1 MAQTAD
7 INKSRYEELRKN
19 PVFFL
24 KFFEN
29 IRYDDNGNEID
40 CSTWRSLDRDLNI
53 SFDAGTF
60 ADRELGYALCVLEE
74 GKEKV
79 DEKGNRYPDT
89 ITIKFHC
96 AAPNSVNDWIY
107 IINCF
112 VIRSQNRDDKYAF
125 MELLWALDKLYWTKE
140 TLISAW
146 SQYPAATVPFF
157 VQEFQKFGRVLSYN
171 KQMALK
177 SVLTSYSGR
186 YDIYLPEVI
195 KQAYR
200 CIPNESNQIPPQRKA
215 KIEQLNLFSIIDAIF
230 DEGNLQAINGDNNE
244 SNSIILFHSWLHGQ
258 HSLENY
264 NSILNIFPL
273 LSEKIRLQIVKR
285 YFHDIR
291 NKHTS
296 FDVNFIKDIKDNK
309 FEDFIRYRYCVESPA
324 EPVVLTVPLLC
335 DTLITLHNSNG
346 NSFQTFDGI
355 LDFAMTRCDTAHP
368 AIDFG
373 LQRFIPTCNRGAVYN
388 IDKFKG
394 FIDYAIIR
402 KMNKDLITEEHLRAV
417 LSYLMDKHAR
427 RQTYPVCRYGDGTKI
442 PDETFQ
448 YCGKRREYK
457 TTVNGQERLQS
468 YALECFKYC
477 QYNDR
482 WYISHEN
489 LKYIQDFLHD
499 KNIPYSQTYSIS
511 LDMFSTNKL
520 KTYILSLPDKFTVLQ
535 NGEFLVHSY
544 NRRDVDNN
552 FNLYLIQEFSD
563 SLRMRIFPQQGALVG
578 LQFDVFGFWQEIRQ
592 SLPIE
597 ILRNQQSNEYKEAR
611 AKYEEKEAE
620 EVRNRCIAS
629 LRREL
634 KTELINEAFFEIPYN
649 RTLLSDTIK
658 RFYFKGTI
666 GEKDELH
673 QRQFLTKSNLT
684 SNFVQYCAPQLSE
697 ATNPAIDLPYFW
709 CRGKECFQNNLGT
722 QTLEEESNWQNY
734 TFFHLSEIMGFPQL
748 HMTVAGYEPE
758 PSVWQFIAITNKV
771 MQKFRRL
778 KCRACGHMMFTERTS
793 GFNRYSYYECVN
805 PTCAEVR
812 HPVYLNFCF
821 KCKKG
826 LIDSRDTKQCP
837 NGWYI
842 CPTCLACCDDE
853 QYERQAQRYI
863 LTKRPVPPRIQEK
876 RGKGHNDKGVYF
888 CPQCGNPIQEIDDG
902 HGNTF
907 RGCPECNINFDARP
921 DGFYG

>member
-7 INKSRYEELRKN
+7 INKTRYEELKKN

-29 IRYDDNGNEID
+29 MRYDNNGKEID
-40 CSTWRSLDRDLNI
+40 YSRWSSLDRDLNI

-79 DEKGNRYPDT
+79 DEKGNLYPDT

-96 AAPNSVNDWIY
+96 ASPDSVNDWIY

-112 VIRSQNRDDKYAF
+112 VIRSQNREDKYAF
-125 MELLWALDKLYWTKE
+125 MELLWALDKLFWKKD

-146 SQYPAATVPFF
+146 SQYPAATVSFF
-157 VQEFQKFGRVLSYN
+157 VREFQKFGRVLSYN

-177 SVLTSYSGR
+177 SVLSSYSGR
-186 YDIYLPEVI
+186 YEIYLPNVFR
-195 KQAYR
+195 QAYK
-200 CIPNESNQIPPQRKA
+200 CVANDTLIPLQKKPN
-215 KIEQLNLFSIIDAIF
+215 IEQLNLYSIIDAIF
-230 DEGNLQAINGDNNE
+230 GE
-244 SNSIILFHSWLHGQ
+244 S
-258 HSLENY
+258 
-264 NSILNIFPL
+264 SILNETDEDVSSNSLIQLRSWFRGQHRLEDYTLILNVFPL
-273 LSEKIRLQIVKR
+273 LSEELRFQSVKR

-291 NKHTS
+291 NKHIS
-296 FDVNFIKDIKDNK
+296 FDVSLIKEIKDSKYD
-309 FEDFIRYRYCVESPA
+309 DFIRYRYCVESPA

-346 NSFQTFDGI
+346 KSFQTFDGI

-388 IDKFKG
+388 IDNFKG

-402 KMNKDLITEEHLRAV
+402 KLNKDLITDEHLRTV
-417 LSYLMDKHAR
+417 LTYLMDKYAR

-457 TTVNGQERLQS
+457 TTENGQERLRS
-468 YALECFKYC
+468 YNLECFKYC

-482 WYISHEN
+482 WNISDEK
-489 LKYIQDFLHD
+489 LKHIQDFLHD
-499 KNIPYSQTYSIS
+499 KNIPYSQTSSIS

-520 KTYILSLPDKFTVLQ
+520 KTYILSLPDKFTMLK

-563 SLRMRIFPQQGALVG
+563 ALRMRIFPQQGAIVG
-578 LQFDVFGFWQEIRQ
+578 LQFDVFGFWKNIRQ
-592 SLPIE
+592 SLPFE
-597 ILRNQQSNEYKEAR
+597 VLRNQQSSKYKEAL
-611 AKYEEKEAE
+611 KNYEQQEAQ
-620 EVRNRCIAS
+620 EVKSRCIGS
-629 LRREL
+629 LKKEL
-634 KTELINEAFFEIPYN
+634 NTEITEDGFFEIPYDHN
-649 RTLLSDTIK
+649 LLSVIVK

-673 QRQFLTKSNLT
+673 QREFLTYSNLT
-684 SNFVQYCAPQLSE
+684 SNFAQYCAPQLSE

-709 CRGKECFQNNLGT
+709 CRGKECFHNNLGT
-722 QTLEEESNWQNY
+722 QTLEEEINWYNY
-734 TFFHLSEIMGFPQL
+734 TLFHLSEIIGFPML
-748 HMTVAGYEPE
+748 HKTVAGYEPE
-758 PSVWQFIAITNKV
+758 PIVWQFIAITNKV

-793 GFNRYSYYECVN
+793 GFNRYNYYECVN

-842 CPTCLACCDDE
+842 CPSCLACCDNE

-863 LTKRPVPPRIQEK
+863 LTNRPVPPRIQEK
-876 RGKGHNDKGVYF
+876 RGKGHNDKGFYF
-888 CPQCGNPIQEIDDG
+888 CPKCGKLIQDIKDEY
-902 HGNTF
+902 GNTF
-907 RGCPECNINFDARP
+907 RGCIECNINFDA
-921 DGFYG
+921 

>member
-7 INKSRYEELRKN
+7 INKTRYEELKKN

-29 IRYDDNGNEID
+29 MRYDNNGKEID
-40 CSTWRSLDRDLNI
+40 YSRWSSLDRDLNI

-79 DEKGNRYPDT
+79 DEKGNLYPDT

-96 AAPNSVNDWIY
+96 ASPDSVNDWIY

-112 VIRSQNRDDKYAF
+112 VIRSQNREDKYAF
-125 MELLWALDKLYWTKE
+125 MELLWALDKLFWKKD

-146 SQYPAATVPFF
+146 SQNPAATVSFF
-157 VQEFQKFGRVLSYN
+157 VREFQKFGRVLSYN

-177 SVLTSYSGR
+177 SVLSSYSGR
-186 YDIYLPEVI
+186 YEIYLPNVFR
-195 KQAYR
+195 QAYK
-200 CIPNESNQIPPQRKA
+200 CVANDTLIPLQKKPN
-215 KIEQLNLFSIIDAIF
+215 IEQLNLYSIIDAIF
-230 DEGNLQAINGDNNE
+230 GE
-244 SNSIILFHSWLHGQ
+244 S
-258 HSLENY
+258 
-264 NSILNIFPL
+264 SILNETDEDVSSNSLIQLRSWFRGQHRLEDYTLILNVFPL
-273 LSEKIRLQIVKR
+273 LSEELRFQSVKR

-291 NKHTS
+291 NKHIS
-296 FDVNFIKDIKDNK
+296 FDVSLIKEIKDSKYD
-309 FEDFIRYRYCVESPA
+309 DFIRYRYCVESPA

-346 NSFQTFDGI
+346 KSFQTFDGI

-388 IDKFKG
+388 IDNFKG

-402 KMNKDLITEEHLRAV
+402 KLNKDLITDEHLRTV
-417 LSYLMDKHAR
+417 LTYLMDKYAR

-457 TTVNGQERLQS
+457 TTENGQERLRS
-468 YALECFKYC
+468 YNLECFKYC

-482 WYISHEN
+482 WNISDEK
-489 LKYIQDFLHD
+489 LKHIQDFLHD
-499 KNIPYSQTYSIS
+499 KNIPYSQTSSIS

-520 KTYILSLPDKFTVLQ
+520 KTYILSLPDKFTMLK

-563 SLRMRIFPQQGALVG
+563 ALRMRIFPQQGAIVG
-578 LQFDVFGFWQEIRQ
+578 LQFDVFGFWKNIRQ
-592 SLPIE
+592 SLPFE
-597 ILRNQQSNEYKEAR
+597 VLRNQQSSKYKEAL
-611 AKYEEKEAE
+611 KNYEQQEAQ
-620 EVRNRCIAS
+620 EVKSRCIGS
-629 LRREL
+629 LKKEL
-634 KTELINEAFFEIPYN
+634 NTEITEDGFFEIPYDHN
-649 RTLLSDTIK
+649 LLSVIVK

-673 QRQFLTKSNLT
+673 QREFLTYSNLT
-684 SNFVQYCAPQLSE
+684 SNFAQYCAPQLSE

-709 CRGKECFQNNLGT
+709 CRGKECFHNNLGT
-722 QTLEEESNWQNY
+722 QTLEEEINWYNY
-734 TFFHLSEIMGFPQL
+734 TLFHLSEIIGFPML
-748 HMTVAGYEPE
+748 HKTVAGYEPE
-758 PSVWQFIAITNKV
+758 PIVWQFIAITNKV

-793 GFNRYSYYECVN
+793 GFNRYNYYECVN

-842 CPTCLACCDDE
+842 CPSCLACCDNE

-863 LTKRPVPPRIQEK
+863 LTNRPVPPRIQEK
-876 RGKGHNDKGVYF
+876 RGKGHNDKGFYF
-888 CPQCGNPIQEIDDG
+888 CPKCGKLIQDIKDEY
-902 HGNTF
+902 GNTF
-907 RGCPECNINFDARP
+907 RGCIECNINFDA
-921 DGFYG
+921 

>member
-1 MAQTAD
+1 MPQTAD

-40 CSTWRSLDRDLNI
+40 YSTWRSLDRDLNI

-79 DEKGNRYPDT
+79 NNKGNTNPDIIS
-89 ITIKFHC
+89 ITFHC
-96 AAPNSVNDWIY
+96 VEPNNVKDWIK

-112 VIRSQNRDDKYAF
+112 VIRSQNKEDKYAF
-125 MELLWALDKLYWTKE
+125 MELLWALYNLDWKTE
-140 TLISAW
+140 ILISAW
-146 SQYPAATVPFF
+146 AKYPENTVPFLIR
-157 VQEFQKFGRVLSYN
+157 EFQKFGKILSYN

-177 SVLTSYSGR
+177 TVMSNFNGH
-186 YDIYLPEVI
+186 YDIYLPNIFRQTYKCV
-195 KQAYR
+195 A
-200 CIPNESNQIPPQRKA
+200 NDNFWPQK
-215 KIEQLNLFSIIDAIF
+215 KLNIEQLNLYSIIDIIF
-230 DEGNLQAINGDNNE
+230 SESSIFNE
-244 SNSIILFHSWLHGQ
+244 TDKNVSSNSLIQLYSWLHGE
-258 HSLENY
+258 HPLADY
-264 NSILNIFPL
+264 NLILSVFPL
-273 LSEKIRLQIVKR
+273 LSEDVRFQIVKR

-373 LQRFIPTCNRGAVYN
+373 IQRFIPTCNRGAVYN
-388 IDKFKG
+388 IENFKG
-394 FIDYAIIR
+394 FIDYALIR
-402 KMNKDLITEEHLRAV
+402 KLNKDLITEEHLRAV

-499 KNIPYSQTYSIS
+499 KNIPYSQTYNIS

-520 KTYILSLPDKFTVLQ
+520 KTYILSLPDKFTALQ

-563 SLRMRIFPQQGALVG
+563 ALRMRIFPQQGALVG

-597 ILRNQQSNEYKEAR
+597 ILRNQQSNEYKEAS
-611 AKYEEKEAE
+611 AKYEKKEAE
-620 EVRNRCIAS
+620 EVRNRCLAS

-673 QRQFLTKSNLT
+673 QRQFLTHSNLT

-734 TFFHLSEIMGFPQL
+734 TFFHLSEIMGFPKL

-793 GFNRYSYYECVN
+793 GFNRYNYYECVN

-863 LTKRPVPPRIQEK
+863 LTKRPIPSRIQEK
-876 RGKGHNDKGVYF
+876 RGCGHNDKGEYF
-888 CPQCGNPIQEIDDG
+888 CPKCGNPIQEIKDE

-907 RGCPECNINFDARP
+907 SGCIECNINYDTQSDVF
-921 DGFYG
+921 

>member
-7 INKSRYEELRKN
+7 INKTRYEELKKN

-29 IRYDDNGNEID
+29 IRYDNKGKEID
-40 CSTWRSLDRDLNI
+40 YSRWSSLDRDLNI

-79 DEKGNRYPDT
+79 DEKGNHYPDT

-96 AAPNSVNDWIY
+96 ASPDSVNDWIY

-112 VIRSQNRDDKYAF
+112 VIRSQNKADKYAC
-125 MELLWALDKLYWTKE
+125 MELLWALDKLFWKKE

-146 SQYPAATVPFF
+146 SQYPAATVTFF

-177 SVLTSYSGR
+177 SVLSSYSGR
-186 YDIYLPEVI
+186 YEIYLPNVFR
-195 KQAYR
+195 QAYK
-200 CIPNESNQIPPQRKA
+200 CVANDTLIPLQKKPN
-215 KIEQLNLFSIIDAIF
+215 IEQLNLYSIIDAIF
-230 DEGNLQAINGDNNE
+230 GE
-244 SNSIILFHSWLHGQ
+244 S
-258 HSLENY
+258 
-264 NSILNIFPL
+264 SILNETDEDVSSNSLIQLRSWFRGQHRLEDYTLILNVFPL
-273 LSEKIRLQIVKR
+273 LSEKLRLQIVKR

-291 NKHTS
+291 NKHIS
-296 FDVNFIKDIKDNK
+296 FDVSLIKEIKDSK
-309 FEDFIRYRYCVESPA
+309 FDDFIRYRYCVESPA

-346 NSFQTFDGI
+346 KSFQTFDGV

-388 IDKFKG
+388 IDNFKG

-402 KMNKDLITEEHLRAV
+402 KLNKDLITDEHLRTV
-417 LSYLMDKHAR
+417 LTYLMDKHAR

-457 TTVNGQERLQS
+457 TTENEQERLQS
-468 YALECFKYC
+468 YTLECFKYC

-482 WYISHEN
+482 WNISHEK
-489 LKYIQDFLHD
+489 LKHIQDFLND

-520 KTYILSLPDKFTVLQ
+520 KTYILSLPDKFTMLK
-535 NGEFLVHSY
+535 NGEFLVQSY

-563 SLRMRIFPQQGALVG
+563 ALRMRIFPQIGAIVG
-578 LQFDVFGFWQEIRQ
+578 LQFDVFGFWKNIRQ
-592 SLPIE
+592 SLPFE
-597 ILRNQQSNEYKEAR
+597 VLRNQQSSEYKEALK
-611 AKYEEKEAE
+611 KYEQQEAQ
-620 EVRNRCIAS
+620 EVKSRCIAS
-629 LRREL
+629 LKKEL
-634 KTELINEAFFEIPYN
+634 NTEITEDGFFEIPYDYN
-649 RTLLSDTIK
+649 LLSVIVR

-666 GEKDELH
+666 GEKDGLH
-673 QRQFLTKSNLT
+673 QREFLKYSNLT
-684 SNFVQYCAPQLSE
+684 SNFAQYCAPQLSE
-697 ATNPAIDLPYFW
+697 VKNPAIDLPYFW
-709 CRGKECFQNNLGT
+709 CRGKECFHNNLGT
-722 QTLEEESNWQNY
+722 QTLEEEINWYNY
-734 TFFHLSEIMGFPQL
+734 TLFHLSEIIGFPML
-748 HMTVAGYEPE
+748 HKTVAGYEPE
-758 PSVWQFIAITNKV
+758 PTVWQFIAITNKV

-793 GFNRYSYYECVN
+793 GFNRYNYYECVN

-876 RGKGHNDKGVYF
+876 RGKGHNDKGIYF
-888 CPQCGNPIQEIDDG
+888 CPQCGNLIQEIDDG
-902 HGNTF
+902 HGNSF
-907 RGCPECNINFDARP
+907 RGCPECNINFDAQT
-921 DGFYG
+921 

>member
-1 MAQTAD
+1 
-7 INKSRYEELRKN
+7 
-19 PVFFL
+19 
-24 KFFEN
+24 
-29 IRYDDNGNEID
+29 
-40 CSTWRSLDRDLNI
+40 
-53 SFDAGTF
+53 
-60 ADRELGYALCVLEE
+60 
-74 GKEKV
+74 
-79 DEKGNRYPDT
+79 
-89 ITIKFHC
+89 
-96 AAPNSVNDWIY
+96 
-107 IINCF
+107 
-112 VIRSQNRDDKYAF
+112 
-125 MELLWALDKLYWTKE
+125 MELLWALDKLFWKKE

-146 SQYPAATVPFF
+146 SQYHAATVSFF

-177 SVLTSYSGR
+177 SVLSSYSGR
-186 YDIYLPEVI
+186 YEIYLPNVFR
-195 KQAYR
+195 QAYK
-200 CIPNESNQIPPQRKA
+200 CVANDTLIPLQKKPN
-215 KIEQLNLFSIIDAIF
+215 IEQLNLYSIIDAIF
-230 DEGNLQAINGDNNE
+230 GE
-244 SNSIILFHSWLHGQ
+244 S
-258 HSLENY
+258 
-264 NSILNIFPL
+264 SILNETDEDVSSNSLIQLRSWFRGQHQLEDYTLILNVFPL
-273 LSEKIRLQIVKR
+273 LSEKLRLQSVKR

-291 NKHTS
+291 NKHIS
-296 FDVNFIKDIKDNK
+296 FDVSLIKEIKDSK
-309 FEDFIRYRYCVESPA
+309 FDDFIRYRYCVESPA

-335 DTLITLHNSNG
+335 DTLITLHNSKG
-346 NSFQTFDGI
+346 KSFQTFDGI

-388 IDKFKG
+388 IDNFKG

-402 KMNKDLITEEHLRAV
+402 KLNKDLITDEHLRTV
-417 LSYLMDKHAR
+417 LTYLMDKHAR

-457 TTVNGQERLQS
+457 TTENGQERLQS
-468 YALECFKYC
+468 YTLECFKYC

-482 WYISHEN
+482 WNISHEK
-489 LKYIQDFLHD
+489 LKHIQDFLHD

-520 KTYILSLPDKFTVLQ
+520 KTYILSLPDKFTMLK

-563 SLRMRIFPQQGALVG
+563 ALRMRIFPQTGAIVG
-578 LQFDVFGFWQEIRQ
+578 LQFDVFGFWKNIRQ
-592 SLPIE
+592 SLPFE
-597 ILRNQQSNEYKEAR
+597 VLRNQQSSEYKEALK
-611 AKYEEKEAE
+611 KYEQQEAQ
-620 EVRNRCIAS
+620 EVKSRCIAS
-629 LRREL
+629 LKKEL
-634 KTELINEAFFEIPYN
+634 NTEITEDGFFEIPYDHN
-649 RTLLSDTIK
+649 LLSVIVK

-673 QRQFLTKSNLT
+673 QREFLTHSNLT
-684 SNFVQYCAPQLSE
+684 SNFAQYCAPQLSE

-709 CRGKECFQNNLGT
+709 CRGKECFHNNLGT
-722 QTLEEESNWQNY
+722 QTLEEEINWYNY
-734 TFFHLSEIMGFPQL
+734 TLFHLSEIIGFPML
-748 HMTVAGYEPE
+748 HKTVAGYEPE
-758 PSVWQFIAITNKV
+758 PTVWQFIAITNKV

-793 GFNRYSYYECVN
+793 GFNRYNYYECVN

-876 RGKGHNDKGVYF
+876 RGKGHNDKGIYF
-888 CPQCGNPIQEIDDG
+888 CPQCG
-902 HGNTF
+902 
-907 RGCPECNINFDARP
+907 
-921 DGFYG
+921 

>member
-1 MAQTAD
+1 MPQTAD

-40 CSTWRSLDRDLNI
+40 YSTWRSLDRDLNI

-60 ADRELGYALCVLEE
+60 ANRELGYILCILDS
-74 GKEKV
+74 GQEKV
-79 DEKGNRYPDT
+79 NNKGNTNPDIIS
-89 ITIKFHC
+89 ITFHC
-96 AAPNSVNDWIY
+96 VEPNNVKDWIK

-112 VIRSQNRDDKYAF
+112 VIRSQNKEDKYTF
-125 MELLWALDKLYWTKE
+125 MELLWALYNLDWKTE
-140 TLISAW
+140 ILISAW
-146 SQYPAATVPFF
+146 AKYPENTVPFLIR
-157 VQEFQKFGRVLSYN
+157 EFQKFGKILSYN

-177 SVLTSYSGR
+177 TVMSNFNGH
-186 YDIYLPEVI
+186 YDIYLPNIFRQTYKCV
-195 KQAYR
+195 A
-200 CIPNESNQIPPQRKA
+200 NDNFWPQK
-215 KIEQLNLFSIIDAIF
+215 KLNIEQLNLYSIIDIIF
-230 DEGNLQAINGDNNE
+230 SESSILNE
-244 SNSIILFHSWLHGQ
+244 TDKNVSSNSLIQLYSWLHGE
-258 HSLENY
+258 HPLADY
-264 NSILNIFPL
+264 NLILSVFPL
-273 LSEKIRLQIVKR
+273 LSEDVRFQIVKR

-324 EPVVLTVPLLC
+324 ESVVLTVPLLC

-373 LQRFIPTCNRGAVYN
+373 IQRFIPTCNRGAVYN
-388 IDKFKG
+388 IENFKG
-394 FIDYAIIR
+394 FIDYALIR
-402 KMNKDLITEEHLRAV
+402 KLNKDLITEEHLRAV

-499 KNIPYSQTYSIS
+499 KNIPYSQTYNIS

-563 SLRMRIFPQQGALVG
+563 ALRMRIFPQQGALVG
-578 LQFDVFGFWQEIRQ
+578 LQFDIFGFWQEIKQ
-592 SLPIE
+592 VLPIE
-597 ILRNQQSNEYKEAR
+597 VLHNKQSDEYKEALK
-611 AKYEEKEAE
+611 KYEEREAH

-629 LRREL
+629 LKKEL
-634 KTELINEAFFEIPYN
+634 NSEITEEGFFEIPYDYN
-649 RTLLSDTIK
+649 LLSVTIK
-658 RFYFKGTI
+658 RYYFKGTI
-666 GEKDELH
+666 GETDALNKRE
-673 QRQFLTKSNLT
+673 FLTSSRPT
-684 SNFVQYCAPQLSE
+684 SKFAQNCAPQLSE
-697 ATNPAIDLPYFW
+697 ATNPTIDLPYFW
-709 CRGKECFQNNLGT
+709 CRGRECFQNNLAT
-722 QTLEEESNWQNY
+722 QTLEEESRWENY
-734 TFFHLSEIMGFPQL
+734 TFFHLSEIIGYPKL
-748 HMTVAGYEPE
+748 HKTVAGYEPE
-758 PSVWQFIAITNKV
+758 PSVRQFIAITNKV
-771 MQKFRRL
+771 LQKFRRL
-778 KCRACGHMMFTERTS
+778 KCRSCGHMMFTERTS
-793 GFNRYSYYECVN
+793 GFNRYNYYECVN

-863 LTKRPVPPRIQEK
+863 LTKRPIPSRIQEK
-876 RGKGHNDKGVYF
+876 RGCGHNDKGEYF
-888 CPQCGNPIQEIDDG
+888 CPKCGNPIQEIKDE

-907 RGCPECNINFDARP
+907 SGCIECNINYDTQSDVF
-921 DGFYG
+921 

>member
-7 INKSRYEELRKN
+7 INKTRYEELKKN

-29 IRYDDNGNEID
+29 IRYDNNWKEID
-40 CSTWRSLDRDLNI
+40 YSRWSSLDRDLNI

-79 DEKGNRYPDT
+79 DEKGNHYPDT

-96 AAPNSVNDWIY
+96 ASPDSVNDWIY

-112 VIRSQNRDDKYAF
+112 VIRSQNKADKYAC
-125 MELLWALDKLYWTKE
+125 MELLWALDKLFWKKE

-146 SQYPAATVPFF
+146 SQYPAATVTFF

-177 SVLTSYSGR
+177 SVLSSYSGR
-186 YDIYLPEVI
+186 YEIYLPNVFR
-195 KQAYR
+195 QAYK
-200 CIPNESNQIPPQRKA
+200 CVANDTLIPLQKKPN
-215 KIEQLNLFSIIDAIF
+215 IEQLNLYSIIDAIF
-230 DEGNLQAINGDNNE
+230 GE
-244 SNSIILFHSWLHGQ
+244 S
-258 HSLENY
+258 
-264 NSILNIFPL
+264 SILNETDEDVSSNSLIQLRSWFRGQHRLEDYTLILNVFPL
-273 LSEKIRLQIVKR
+273 LSEKLRLQIVKR

-291 NKHTS
+291 NKHVS
-296 FDVNFIKDIKDNK
+296 FDVSLIKEIKDSK
-309 FEDFIRYRYCVESPA
+309 FDDFIRYRYCVESPA

-346 NSFQTFDGI
+346 MSFQTFDGV

-388 IDKFKG
+388 IDNFKG

-402 KMNKDLITEEHLRAV
+402 KLNKDLITDEHLRTV
-417 LSYLMDKHAR
+417 LTYLMDKHAR

-457 TTVNGQERLQS
+457 TTENEQERLQS
-468 YALECFKYC
+468 YTLECFKYC

-482 WYISHEN
+482 WNISHEK
-489 LKYIQDFLHD
+489 LKHIQDFLND

-520 KTYILSLPDKFTVLQ
+520 KTYILSLPDKFTMLK
-535 NGEFLVHSY
+535 NGEFLVQSY

-563 SLRMRIFPQQGALVG
+563 ALRMRIFPQIGAIVG
-578 LQFDVFGFWQEIRQ
+578 LQFDVFGFWKNIRQ
-592 SLPIE
+592 SLPFE
-597 ILRNQQSNEYKEAR
+597 VLRNQQSSEYKEALK
-611 AKYEEKEAE
+611 KYEQQEAQ
-620 EVRNRCIAS
+620 EVKSRCIAS
-629 LRREL
+629 LKKEL
-634 KTELINEAFFEIPYN
+634 NTEITEDGFFEIPYDHN
-649 RTLLSDTIK
+649 LLSVIVR

-673 QRQFLTKSNLT
+673 QREFLKYSNLT
-684 SNFVQYCAPQLSE
+684 SNFAQYCAPQLSE
-697 ATNPAIDLPYFW
+697 VKNPAIDLPYFW
-709 CRGKECFQNNLGT
+709 CRGKECFHNNLGT
-722 QTLEEESNWQNY
+722 QTLEEEINWYNY
-734 TFFHLSEIMGFPQL
+734 TLFHLSEIIGFPML
-748 HMTVAGYEPE
+748 HKTVAGYEPE
-758 PSVWQFIAITNKV
+758 PTVWQFIAITNKV

-793 GFNRYSYYECVN
+793 GFNRYNYYECVN

-876 RGKGHNDKGVYF
+876 RGKGHNDKGIYF
-888 CPQCGNPIQEIDDG
+888 CPQCGNLIQEIDDG
-902 HGNTF
+902 HGNSF
-907 RGCPECNINFDARP
+907 RGCPECNINFDAQT
-921 DGFYG
+921 

>member
-7 INKSRYEELRKN
+7 INKTRYEELKKN

-29 IRYDDNGNEID
+29 IRYDNNWKEID
-40 CSTWRSLDRDLNI
+40 YSRWSSLDRDLNI

-79 DEKGNRYPDT
+79 DEKGNHYPDT

-96 AAPNSVNDWIY
+96 ASPDSVNDWIY

-112 VIRSQNRDDKYAF
+112 VIRSQNKADKYAC
-125 MELLWALDKLYWTKE
+125 MELLWALDKLFWKKE

-146 SQYPAATVPFF
+146 SQYPAATVTFF

-177 SVLTSYSGR
+177 SVLSSYSGR
-186 YDIYLPEVI
+186 YEIYLPNVFR
-195 KQAYR
+195 QAYK
-200 CIPNESNQIPPQRKA
+200 CVANDTLIPLQKKPN
-215 KIEQLNLFSIIDAIF
+215 IEQLNLYSIIDAIF
-230 DEGNLQAINGDNNE
+230 GE
-244 SNSIILFHSWLHGQ
+244 S
-258 HSLENY
+258 
-264 NSILNIFPL
+264 SILNETDEDVSSNSLIQLRSWFRGQHRLEDYTLILNVFPL
-273 LSEKIRLQIVKR
+273 LSEKLRLQIVKR

-291 NKHTS
+291 NKHVS
-296 FDVNFIKDIKDNK
+296 FDVSLIKEIKDSK
-309 FEDFIRYRYCVESPA
+309 FDDFIRYRYCVESPA

-346 NSFQTFDGI
+346 KSFQTFDGV

-388 IDKFKG
+388 IDNFKG

-402 KMNKDLITEEHLRAV
+402 KLNKDLITDEHLRTV
-417 LSYLMDKHAR
+417 LTYLMDKHAR

-457 TTVNGQERLQS
+457 TTENEQERLQS
-468 YALECFKYC
+468 YTLECFKYC

-482 WYISHEN
+482 WNISHEK
-489 LKYIQDFLHD
+489 LKHIQDFLND

-520 KTYILSLPDKFTVLQ
+520 KTYILSLPDKFTMLK
-535 NGEFLVHSY
+535 NGEFLVQSY

-563 SLRMRIFPQQGALVG
+563 ALRMRIFPQIGAIVG
-578 LQFDVFGFWQEIRQ
+578 LQFDVFGFWKNIRQ
-592 SLPIE
+592 SLPFE
-597 ILRNQQSNEYKEAR
+597 VLRNQQSSEYKEALK
-611 AKYEEKEAE
+611 KYEQQEAQ
-620 EVRNRCIAS
+620 EVKSRCIAS
-629 LRREL
+629 LKKEL
-634 KTELINEAFFEIPYN
+634 NTEITEDGFFEIPYDYN
-649 RTLLSDTIK
+649 LLSVIVR

-666 GEKDELH
+666 GEKDGLH
-673 QRQFLTKSNLT
+673 QREFLKYSNLT
-684 SNFVQYCAPQLSE
+684 SNFAQYCAPQLSE
-697 ATNPAIDLPYFW
+697 VKNPAIDLPYFW
-709 CRGKECFQNNLGT
+709 CRGKECFHNNLGT
-722 QTLEEESNWQNY
+722 QTLEEEINWYNY
-734 TFFHLSEIMGFPQL
+734 TLFHLSEIIGFPML
-748 HMTVAGYEPE
+748 HKTVAGYEPE
-758 PSVWQFIAITNKV
+758 PTVWQFIAITNKV

-793 GFNRYSYYECVN
+793 GFNRYNYYECVN

-876 RGKGHNDKGVYF
+876 RGKGHNDKGIYF
-888 CPQCGNPIQEIDDG
+888 CPQCGNLIQEIDDG
-902 HGNTF
+902 HGNSF
-907 RGCPECNINFDARP
+907 RGCPECNINFDAQT
-921 DGFYG
+921 

>member
-7 INKSRYEELRKN
+7 INKTRYEELKKN

-29 IRYDDNGNEID
+29 IRYDNNGKEID
-40 CSTWRSLDRDLNI
+40 YSRWSSLDRDLNI

-79 DEKGNRYPDT
+79 DEKGNLYPDT

-96 AAPNSVNDWIY
+96 ASPDSVNDWIY

-112 VIRSQNRDDKYAF
+112 VIRSQNREDKYAF
-125 MELLWALDKLYWTKE
+125 MELLWALDKLFWKKE

-146 SQYPAATVPFF
+146 SQYPTATVSFF

-177 SVLTSYSGR
+177 SVLSSYSGR
-186 YDIYLPEVI
+186 YEIYLPNVFR
-195 KQAYR
+195 QAYK
-200 CIPNESNQIPPQRKA
+200 CVANDTLIPLQKKPN
-215 KIEQLNLFSIIDAIF
+215 IEQLNLYSIIDAIF
-230 DEGNLQAINGDNNE
+230 GE
-244 SNSIILFHSWLHGQ
+244 S
-258 HSLENY
+258 
-264 NSILNIFPL
+264 SILNETDEDVSSNSLIQLRSWFRGQHRLEDYTLILNVFPL
-273 LSEKIRLQIVKR
+273 ISEKLRLQSVKR

-291 NKHTS
+291 NKHIS
-296 FDVNFIKDIKDNK
+296 FDVSLIKEIKDSK
-309 FEDFIRYRYCVESPA
+309 FDDFIRYRYCVESPA
-324 EPVVLTVPLLC
+324 EPVVLTVTLLC

-346 NSFQTFDGI
+346 KSFQTFDGI

-388 IDKFKG
+388 IDNFKG

-402 KMNKDLITEEHLRAV
+402 KLNKDLITDEHLRTV
-417 LSYLMDKHAR
+417 LTYLMDKHAR

-448 YCGKRREYK
+448 YCAKRREYK
-457 TTVNGQERLQS
+457 TTVNGQERLHS
-468 YALECFKYC
+468 YTLECFKYS
-477 QYNDR
+477 QYSDK
-482 WYISHEN
+482 WYISHDN
-489 LKYIQDFLHD
+489 LKYIQEFLQD

-520 KTYILSLPDKFTVLQ
+520 KTYILSLPDKFTMLK

-563 SLRMRIFPQQGALVG
+563 ALRMRLFPQTGAIVG
-578 LQFDVFGFWQEIRQ
+578 LQFDVFGFWKNIRQ
-592 SLPIE
+592 SIPFE
-597 ILRNQQSNEYKEAR
+597 VLRNQQSSEYKEAL
-611 AKYEEKEAE
+611 KNYEQQEAQ
-620 EVRNRCIAS
+620 EVKGRCIGS
-629 LRREL
+629 LKKEL
-634 KTELINEAFFEIPYN
+634 NTEITKDGFFEIPYDHN
-649 RTLLSDTIK
+649 LLSVIVK

-673 QRQFLTKSNLT
+673 QREFLTHSNLT
-684 SNFVQYCAPQLSE
+684 SNFAQYCAPQLSE

-709 CRGKECFQNNLGT
+709 CRGKECFHNNLGT
-722 QTLEEESNWQNY
+722 QTLEEEINWYNY
-734 TFFHLSEIMGFPQL
+734 TLFHLSEIIGFPML
-748 HMTVAGYEPE
+748 HKTVAGYEPE
-758 PSVWQFIAITNKV
+758 PTVWQFIAITNKV

-778 KCRACGHMMFTERTS
+778 KCRACGHMMFTERIS
-793 GFNRYSYYECVN
+793 GFNRYNYYECVN

-812 HPVYLNFCF
+812 QPVYLNFCF

-876 RGKGHNDKGVYF
+876 RGKGHNDKGIYF
-888 CPQCGNPIQEIDDG
+888 CPKCGNPIQEIDDG
-902 HGNTF
+902 HGNIF
-907 RGCPECNINFDARP
+907 RGCPNCNINFDAQP
-921 DGFYG
+921 DGFYN

>member
-1 MAQTAD
+1 M
-7 INKSRYEELRKN
+7 
-19 PVFFL
+19 
-24 KFFEN
+24 
-29 IRYDDNGNEID
+29 
-40 CSTWRSLDRDLNI
+40 
-53 SFDAGTF
+53 
-60 ADRELGYALCVLEE
+60 
-74 GKEKV
+74 
-79 DEKGNRYPDT
+79 
-89 ITIKFHC
+89 IT
-96 AAPNSVNDWIY
+96 D
-107 IINCF
+107 
-112 VIRSQNRDDKYAF
+112 
-125 MELLWALDKLYWTKE
+125 
-140 TLISAW
+140 
-146 SQYPAATVPFF
+146 
-157 VQEFQKFGRVLSYN
+157 
-171 KQMALK
+171 
-177 SVLTSYSGR
+177 
-186 YDIYLPEVI
+186 
-195 KQAYR
+195 
-200 CIPNESNQIPPQRKA
+200 
-215 KIEQLNLFSIIDAIF
+215 
-230 DEGNLQAINGDNNE
+230 
-244 SNSIILFHSWLHGQ
+244 
-258 HSLENY
+258 
-264 NSILNIFPL
+264 
-273 LSEKIRLQIVKR
+273 
-285 YFHDIR
+285 
-291 NKHTS
+291 
-296 FDVNFIKDIKDNK
+296 
-309 FEDFIRYRYCVESPA
+309 
-324 EPVVLTVPLLC
+324 
-335 DTLITLHNSNG
+335 
-346 NSFQTFDGI
+346 
-355 LDFAMTRCDTAHP
+355 
-368 AIDFG
+368 
-373 LQRFIPTCNRGAVYN
+373 
-388 IDKFKG
+388 
-394 FIDYAIIR
+394 
-402 KMNKDLITEEHLRAV
+402 EHLRTV
-417 LSYLMDKHAR
+417 LTYLMDKHAR

-448 YCGKRREYK
+448 YCGKRREY
-457 TTVNGQERLQS
+457 TTTENGQERLQS
-468 YALECFKYC
+468 YTLECFKYC

-489 LKYIQDFLHD
+489 LKYIQDFLND
-499 KNIPYSQTYSIS
+499 KNIPYSQTYNIS

-563 SLRMRIFPQQGALVG
+563 ALRMRIFPQQGALVG
-578 LQFDVFGFWQEIRQ
+578 LQFDVFGFWQKIRQ

-597 ILRNQQSNEYKEAR
+597 ILRNQQGNEYKEAR
-611 AKYEEKEAE
+611 KKYEDQEAE
-620 EVRNRCIAS
+620 EVKNRCLAS

-634 KTELINEAFFEIPYN
+634 KTELINDAFFELPYD
-649 RTLLSDTIK
+649 RALLSDTIK

-666 GEKDELH
+666 SEKDELH
-673 QRQFLTKSNLT
+673 QRQFLTHSNLT
-684 SNFVQYCAPQLSE
+684 SNFAQFCAPQLSE

-722 QTLEEESNWQNY
+722 QTLEEESNWENY
-734 TFFHLSEIMGFPQL
+734 TFFHLSEIMGFPKL

-793 GFNRYSYYECVN
+793 GFNRYNYYECVN

-876 RGKGHNDKGVYF
+876 RGKGHNDKGIYF
-888 CPQCGNPIQEIDDG
+888 CPKCGNPIQEIDDG
-902 HGNTF
+902 HGNLF

>member
-7 INKSRYEELRKN
+7 INKTRYEELKKN

-29 IRYDDNGNEID
+29 IRYDNNWKEID
-40 CSTWRSLDRDLNI
+40 YSRWSSLDRDLNI

-79 DEKGNRYPDT
+79 DEKGNHYPDT

-96 AAPNSVNDWIY
+96 ASPDSVNDWIY

-112 VIRSQNRDDKYAF
+112 VIRSQNKADKYAC
-125 MELLWALDKLYWTKE
+125 MELLWALDKLFWKKE

-146 SQYPAATVPFF
+146 SQYPAATVTFF

-177 SVLTSYSGR
+177 SVLSSYSGR
-186 YDIYLPEVI
+186 YEIYLPNVFR
-195 KQAYR
+195 QAYK
-200 CIPNESNQIPPQRKA
+200 CVANDTLIPLQKKPN
-215 KIEQLNLFSIIDAIF
+215 IEQLNLYSIIDAIF
-230 DEGNLQAINGDNNE
+230 GE
-244 SNSIILFHSWLHGQ
+244 S
-258 HSLENY
+258 
-264 NSILNIFPL
+264 SILNETDEDVSSNSLIQLRSWFRGQHRLEDYTLILNVFPL
-273 LSEKIRLQIVKR
+273 LSEKLRLQIVKR

-291 NKHTS
+291 NKHVS
-296 FDVNFIKDIKDNK
+296 FDVSLIKEIKDSK
-309 FEDFIRYRYCVESPA
+309 FDDFIRYRYCVESPA

-346 NSFQTFDGI
+346 KTFQTFDGV

-388 IDKFKG
+388 IDNFKG

-402 KMNKDLITEEHLRAV
+402 KLNKDLITDEHLRTV
-417 LSYLMDKHAR
+417 LTYLMDKHAR

-457 TTVNGQERLQS
+457 TTENEQERLQS
-468 YALECFKYC
+468 YTLECFKYC

-482 WYISHEN
+482 WNISHEK
-489 LKYIQDFLHD
+489 LKHIQDFLND

-520 KTYILSLPDKFTVLQ
+520 KTYILSLPDKFTMLK
-535 NGEFLVHSY
+535 NGEFLVQSY

-563 SLRMRIFPQQGALVG
+563 ALRMRIFPQIGAIVG
-578 LQFDVFGFWQEIRQ
+578 LQFDVFGFWKNIRQ
-592 SLPIE
+592 SLPFE
-597 ILRNQQSNEYKEAR
+597 VLRNQQSSEYKEALK
-611 AKYEEKEAE
+611 KYEQQEAQ
-620 EVRNRCIAS
+620 EVKSRCIAS
-629 LRREL
+629 LKKEL
-634 KTELINEAFFEIPYN
+634 NTEITEDGFFEIPYDYN
-649 RTLLSDTIK
+649 LLSVIVR

-673 QRQFLTKSNLT
+673 QREFLKYSNLT
-684 SNFVQYCAPQLSE
+684 SNFAQYCAPQLSE
-697 ATNPAIDLPYFW
+697 VKNPAIDLPYFW
-709 CRGKECFQNNLGT
+709 CRGKECFHNNLGT
-722 QTLEEESNWQNY
+722 QTLEEEINWYNY
-734 TFFHLSEIMGFPQL
+734 TLFHLSEIIGFPML
-748 HMTVAGYEPE
+748 HKTVAGYEPE
-758 PSVWQFIAITNKV
+758 PTVWQFIAITNKV

-793 GFNRYSYYECVN
+793 GFNRYNYYECVN

-876 RGKGHNDKGVYF
+876 RGKGHNDKGIYF
-888 CPQCGNPIQEIDDG
+888 CPQCGNLIQEIDDG
-902 HGNTF
+902 HGNSF
-907 RGCPECNINFDARP
+907 RGCPECNINFDAQT
-921 DGFYG
+921 

>member
-7 INKSRYEELRKN
+7 INKTRYEELKKN

-29 IRYDDNGNEID
+29 IRYDNNWKEID
-40 CSTWRSLDRDLNI
+40 YSRWSSLDRDLNI

-79 DEKGNRYPDT
+79 DEKGNHYPDT

-96 AAPNSVNDWIY
+96 ASPDSVNDWIY

-112 VIRSQNRDDKYAF
+112 VIRSQNKADKYAC
-125 MELLWALDKLYWTKE
+125 MELLWALDKLFWKKE

-146 SQYPAATVPFF
+146 SQYPAATVTFF

-177 SVLTSYSGR
+177 SVLSSYSGR
-186 YDIYLPEVI
+186 YEIYLPNVFR
-195 KQAYR
+195 QAYK
-200 CIPNESNQIPPQRKA
+200 CVANDTLIPLQKKPN
-215 KIEQLNLFSIIDAIF
+215 IEQLNLYSIIDAIF
-230 DEGNLQAINGDNNE
+230 GE
-244 SNSIILFHSWLHGQ
+244 S
-258 HSLENY
+258 
-264 NSILNIFPL
+264 SILNETDEDVSSNSLIQLRSWFRGQHRLEDYTLILNVFPL
-273 LSEKIRLQIVKR
+273 LSEKLRLQIVKR

-291 NKHTS
+291 NKHVS
-296 FDVNFIKDIKDNK
+296 FDVSLIKEIKDSK
-309 FEDFIRYRYCVESPA
+309 FDDFIRYRYCVESPA

-346 NSFQTFDGI
+346 KSFQTFDGV

-388 IDKFKG
+388 IDNFKG

-402 KMNKDLITEEHLRAV
+402 KLNKDLITDEHLRTV
-417 LSYLMDKHAR
+417 LTYLMDKHAR

-457 TTVNGQERLQS
+457 TTENEQERLQS
-468 YALECFKYC
+468 YTLECFKYC

-482 WYISHEN
+482 WNISHE
-489 LKYIQDFLHD
+489 KVKHIQDFLND

-520 KTYILSLPDKFTVLQ
+520 KTYILSLPDKFTMLK
-535 NGEFLVHSY
+535 NGEFLVQSY

-563 SLRMRIFPQQGALVG
+563 ALRMRIFPQIGAIVG
-578 LQFDVFGFWQEIRQ
+578 LQFDVFGFWKNIRQ
-592 SLPIE
+592 SLPFE
-597 ILRNQQSNEYKEAR
+597 VLRNQQSSEYKEALK
-611 AKYEEKEAE
+611 KYEQQEAQ
-620 EVRNRCIAS
+620 EVKSRCIAS
-629 LRREL
+629 LKKEL
-634 KTELINEAFFEIPYN
+634 NTEITEDGFFEIPYDYN
-649 RTLLSDTIK
+649 LLSVIVR

-673 QRQFLTKSNLT
+673 QREFLKYSNLT
-684 SNFVQYCAPQLSE
+684 SNFAQYCAPQLSE
-697 ATNPAIDLPYFW
+697 VKNPAIDLPYFW
-709 CRGKECFQNNLGT
+709 CRGKECFHNNLGT
-722 QTLEEESNWQNY
+722 QTLEEEINWYNY
-734 TFFHLSEIMGFPQL
+734 TLFHLSEIIGFPML
-748 HMTVAGYEPE
+748 HKTVAGYEPE
-758 PSVWQFIAITNKV
+758 PTVWQFIAITNKV

-793 GFNRYSYYECVN
+793 GFNRYNYYECVN

-876 RGKGHNDKGVYF
+876 RGKGHNDKGIYF
-888 CPQCGNPIQEIDDG
+888 CPQCGNLIQEIDDG
-902 HGNTF
+902 HGNSF
-907 RGCPECNINFDARP
+907 RGCPECNINFDAQT
-921 DGFYG
+921 

>member
-1 MAQTAD
+1 MEQTAD
-7 INKSRYEELRKN
+7 INKIRYEELIKN

-24 KFFEN
+24 KFFERIGYN
-29 IRYDDNGNEID
+29 DNGEEID
-40 CSTWRSLDRDLNI
+40 YSKWQSLDRDLNI

-79 DEKGNRYPDT
+79 DEKGNLYPDT

-96 AAPNSVNDWIY
+96 ASPDSVNDWIY

-112 VIRSQNRDDKYAF
+112 VIRSQNREDKYAF
-125 MELLWALDKLYWTKE
+125 MELLWALDKLFWKKE

-146 SQYPAATVPFF
+146 SQYPAATVSFF
-157 VQEFQKFGRVLSYN
+157 VREFQRFGRVLSYN

-177 SVLTSYSGR
+177 SVLSSYNGR
-186 YDIYLPEVI
+186 YEIYLPNVFR
-195 KQAYR
+195 QAYK
-200 CIPNESNQIPPQRKA
+200 CVANDTLIPLQKKPN
-215 KIEQLNLFSIIDAIF
+215 IEQLNLYSIIDAIF
-230 DEGNLQAINGDNNE
+230 GE
-244 SNSIILFHSWLHGQ
+244 S
-258 HSLENY
+258 
-264 NSILNIFPL
+264 SILNETDEDVSSNSLIQLRSWFRGQHRLEDYTLILNVFPL
-273 LSEKIRLQIVKR
+273 LSEKLRLQSVKR

-291 NKHTS
+291 NKHIS
-296 FDVNFIKDIKDNK
+296 FDVSLIKEIKDSKYD
-309 FEDFIRYRYCVESPA
+309 DFIRYRYCVESPA

-346 NSFQTFDGI
+346 KSFQTFDGI

-368 AIDFG
+368 AIEFG

-388 IDKFKG
+388 IDNFKG

-402 KMNKDLITEEHLRAV
+402 KLNKDLITDEHLRAV

-457 TTVNGQERLQS
+457 TTENWQERLRS
-468 YALECFKYC
+468 YKLECFKYC

-482 WYISHEN
+482 WNISHEK
-489 LKYIQDFLHD
+489 LKHIQDFLHD

-520 KTYILSLPDKFTVLQ
+520 KTYILSLPDKFTMLK

-563 SLRMRIFPQQGALVG
+563 ALRMRIFPQQGAIVG
-578 LQFDVFGFWQEIRQ
+578 LQFDVFGFWKNIRQ
-592 SLPIE
+592 SLPFE
-597 ILRNQQSNEYKEAR
+597 VLRNQQSSEYKEAL
-611 AKYEEKEAE
+611 KNYEQQEAQ
-620 EVRNRCIAS
+620 EVKSRCIGS
-629 LRREL
+629 LKKEL
-634 KTELINEAFFEIPYN
+634 NTEITEDGFFEIPYDHN
-649 RTLLSDTIK
+649 LLSVIVK

-673 QRQFLTKSNLT
+673 QREFLTYSNLT
-684 SNFVQYCAPQLSE
+684 SNFAQYCAPQLSE

-709 CRGKECFQNNLGT
+709 CRGKECFHNNLGT
-722 QTLEEESNWQNY
+722 QTLEEEINWYNY
-734 TFFHLSEIMGFPQL
+734 TLFHLSEIIGFPML
-748 HMTVAGYEPE
+748 HKTVAGYEPE
-758 PSVWQFIAITNKV
+758 PIVWQFIAITNKV

-793 GFNRYSYYECVN
+793 GFNRYNYYECVN

-842 CPTCLACCDDE
+842 CPSCLACCDNE

-863 LTKRPVPPRIQEK
+863 LTNRPVPPRIQEK
-876 RGKGHNDKGVYF
+876 RGKGHNDKGFYF
-888 CPQCGNPIQEIDDG
+888 CPKCGKLIQDIKDEY
-902 HGNTF
+902 GNTF
-907 RGCPECNINFDARP
+907 RGCIECNINFDAQP
-921 DGFYG
+921 EEFI

>member
-7 INKSRYEELRKN
+7 INKTRYEELKKN

-29 IRYDDNGNEID
+29 IRYDNNGKEID
-40 CSTWRSLDRDLNI
+40 YSRWSSLDRDLNI

-79 DEKGNRYPDT
+79 DEKGNHYPDT

-96 AAPNSVNDWIY
+96 ASPDSVNDWIY

-112 VIRSQNRDDKYAF
+112 VIRSQNKEDKYAC
-125 MELLWALDKLYWTKE
+125 MELLWALDKLFWKKE

-146 SQYPAATVPFF
+146 SQYPAATIPFF

-177 SVLTSYSGR
+177 SVLSSYSGR
-186 YDIYLPEVI
+186 YEIYLPNVFR
-195 KQAYR
+195 QAYK
-200 CIPNESNQIPPQRKA
+200 CVANDTQIPLQKKPN
-215 KIEQLNLFSIIDAIF
+215 IEQLNLYSIIDAIF
-230 DEGNLQAINGDNNE
+230 GE
-244 SNSIILFHSWLHGQ
+244 S
-258 HSLENY
+258 
-264 NSILNIFPL
+264 SILNETDEDVSSNSLIQLRSWFRGQHWLEDYTLILNVFPL
-273 LSEKIRLQIVKR
+273 LSEKLRLQSVKR

-291 NKHTS
+291 NKHIS
-296 FDVNFIKDIKDNK
+296 FDVSLIKEIKDSK
-309 FEDFIRYRYCVESPA
+309 FDDFIRYRYCVESPA

-346 NSFQTFDGI
+346 KSFQTFDGI

-388 IDKFKG
+388 IDNFKG

-402 KMNKDLITEEHLRAV
+402 KLNKDLITDEHLRTV
-417 LSYLMDKHAR
+417 LTYLMDKHAR

-457 TTVNGQERLQS
+457 TTENGQERLQS
-468 YALECFKYC
+468 YTLECFKYC

-482 WYISHEN
+482 WNISHEK
-489 LKYIQDFLHD
+489 LKHIQDFLND

-520 KTYILSLPDKFTVLQ
+520 KTYILSLPDKFTMLK
-535 NGEFLVHSY
+535 NGEFLVQSY

-563 SLRMRIFPQQGALVG
+563 ALRMRIFPQTGAIVG
-578 LQFDVFGFWQEIRQ
+578 LQFDVFGFWKNIRQ
-592 SLPIE
+592 SLPFE
-597 ILRNQQSNEYKEAR
+597 VLRNQQSSEYKEALK
-611 AKYEEKEAE
+611 KYEQQEAQ
-620 EVRNRCIAS
+620 EVKSRCIAS
-629 LRREL
+629 LKKEL
-634 KTELINEAFFEIPYN
+634 NTEITEDGFFEIPYDHN
-649 RTLLSDTIK
+649 LLSVIVR

-673 QRQFLTKSNLT
+673 QREFLKHSNLT
-684 SNFVQYCAPQLSE
+684 SNFAQYCAPQLSE
-697 ATNPAIDLPYFW
+697 ATNPAI
-709 CRGKECFQNNLGT
+709 
-722 QTLEEESNWQNY
+722 
-734 TFFHLSEIMGFPQL
+734 
-748 HMTVAGYEPE
+748 V
-758 PSVWQFIAITNKV
+758 
-771 MQKFRRL
+771 FRAL
-778 KCRACGHMMFTERTS
+778 
-793 GFNRYSYYECVN
+793 
-805 PTCAEVR
+805 
-812 HPVYLNFCF
+812 
-821 KCKKG
+821 
-826 LIDSRDTKQCP
+826 
-837 NGWYI
+837 
-842 CPTCLACCDDE
+842 
-853 QYERQAQRYI
+853 
-863 LTKRPVPPRIQEK
+863 
-876 RGKGHNDKGVYF
+876 
-888 CPQCGNPIQEIDDG
+888 
-902 HGNTF
+902 
-907 RGCPECNINFDARP
+907 
-921 DGFYG
+921 